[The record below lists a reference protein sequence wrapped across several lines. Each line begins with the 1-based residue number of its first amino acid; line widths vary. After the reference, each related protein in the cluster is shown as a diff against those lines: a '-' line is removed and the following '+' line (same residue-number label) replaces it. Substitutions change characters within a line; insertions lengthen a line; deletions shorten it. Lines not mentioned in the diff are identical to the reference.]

1 MQPGTD
7 PLRLYFNMP
16 CGRLDLQSPM
26 LHFHHSTTPCAGG
39 LFSGMGFCVR
49 YTRLSLM
56 LDIWTRIPLGNART
70 TSTTNFQKKSTLQQN
85 GVLTNSERSVSESC
99 RLFCCFANACA
110 PRVTSCDRS
119 GPTVFLKHARHS
131 CLRVPTSYV
140 YPEFLASR
148 SKPDTMTRQCK
159 CWPKKMHFLC
169 AICGVLCC
177 VLQRRRCLA
186 GRCFL
191 PSVLFRYLPSMQGMH
206 QTFPNTSMDS
216 VSETA

>member
-1 MQPGTD
+1 MWKVGFTITNAAFSSFHD
-7 PLRLYFNMP
+7 SL
-16 CGRLDLQSPM
+16 CGRLVFRDGILCSIYALIFDVGDLDTDSIGQCEN
-26 LHFHHSTTPCAGG
+26 HI
-39 LFSGMGFCVR
+39 
-49 YTRLSLM
+49 YYE
-56 LDIWTRIPLGNART
+56 
-70 TSTTNFQKKSTLQQN
+70 FQKKYTLQQN

-191 PSVLFRYLPSMQGMH
+191 PFVLFRYLPSMQGMR
-206 QTFPNTSMDS
+206 
-216 VSETA
+216 